1 MNGALDLLLVL
12 ATRHPKLHGRL
23 FKKHVLNL
31 KKIIYWAPSDL
42 LYELVSS
49 SKKMR
54 RSNTVRVD
62 PHSILPPPCA
72 WVLGHEDGVSCTTN
86 SIHKP
91 LEEAAPELAVYSFLT
106 LC

>member
-12 ATRHPKLHGRL
+12 ATRHPKLHSRL
-23 FKKHVLNL
+23 FKEHVLNL
-31 KKIIYWAPSDL
+31 KKLFIGLPVIY
-42 LYELVSS
+42 LYELISS
-49 SKKMR
+49 SKEMR
-54 RSNTVRVD
+54 KSNTVKVD

-72 WVLGHEDGVSCTTN
+72 WVLGHEDWVSCTTN

-91 LEEAAPELAVYSFLT
+91 LEEAAPELAVYSLLI